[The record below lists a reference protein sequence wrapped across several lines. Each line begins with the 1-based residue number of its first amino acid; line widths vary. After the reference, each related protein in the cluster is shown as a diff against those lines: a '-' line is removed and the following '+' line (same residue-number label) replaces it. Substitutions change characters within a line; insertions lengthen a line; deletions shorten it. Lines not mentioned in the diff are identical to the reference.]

1 MLATVAAERAD
12 VVIVG
17 GGIIGS
23 CVAYYL
29 ARAGHDVV
37 VLDPAPGAGSSKAN
51 AGVIC
56 ASYCLPMANPDSLR
70 SGLAILRGGHGPLSF
85 RRPVPPRT
93 LAWLVRFAV
102 ACRPGRAW
110 KDAARLYQLACRSQD
125 LYDELADS
133 EQLDLELRGGGWTYV
148 FHDPDELR
156 RHVRLAERLATVG
169 VRHSILSVGEL
180 LGREPSVAPTA
191 AGAVL
196 YPGDRVLNPGRT
208 TGEVARAA
216 QARGARFIAEAVIE
230 ADRRDGRVGMVFT
243 ERRAIAADWFVI
255 AAGARSWA
263 VGRRFGVRLPV
274 EAGHG
279 ISLTMPAP
287 GQPLIGGVLMAGDEH
302 VVISPGTGY
311 IRITSGM
318 EFGAE
323 GAPDPRPSAVAR
335 MRAAAERTVPAL
347 RELTSGGQLWRG
359 ARPMTPTGVPF
370 IGAVAENVIAATGHN
385 TLGMTLGPVTGQMVS
400 DLITQQK
407 GTRRS

>member
-1 MLATVAAERAD
+1 MHAEKAD

-29 ARAGHDVV
+29 ARAGRDVV
-37 VLDPAPGAGSSKAN
+37 VLDPAPGEGSSKGN
-51 AGVIC
+51 AGIIC

-70 SGLAILRGGHGPLSF
+70 AGLAILRGGRGPLSF
-85 RRPVPPRT
+85 RRPVPLRT

-110 KDAARLYQLACRSQD
+110 KDAPRLYQLARRSQD
-125 LYDELADS
+125 LYAELAES
-133 EQLDLELRGGGWTYV
+133 EQLDLQLRGGGWTYV

-156 RHVRLAERLATVG
+156 RHARLAERLATLG
-169 VRHSILSVGEL
+169 VPHSVLGAGEL
-180 LGREPSVAPTA
+180 LDREPSVAPTA

-196 YPGDRVLNPGRT
+196 YPCDRVLNPGQT

-216 QARGARFIAEAVIE
+216 GAQGVRFIREAVTG
-230 ADRRDGRVGMVFT
+230 ADRRDGRVSTVVT
-243 ERRAIAADWFVI
+243 QCRAIAADWFVI
-255 AAGARSWA
+255 AAGARSRA
-263 VGRRFGVRLPV
+263 VGKRFGVRLPV

-279 ISLTMPAP
+279 ISLTLPAP
-287 GQPLIGGVLMAGDEH
+287 AQKLIGGVLMAGDEH
-302 VVISPGTGY
+302 VVISPGTDY

-323 GAPDPRPSAVAR
+323 GAPDPSPSAVAR
-335 MRAAAERTVPAL
+335 MRGAAERTVPAL
-347 RELTSGGQLWRG
+347 RELTGRGELWRG
-359 ARPMTPTGVPF
+359 ARPMTPTGLPF
-370 IGAVAENVIAATGHN
+370 IGAVAENVVAATGHN

-400 DLITQQK
+400 DLITQQA
-407 GTRRS
+407 GTRQ

>member
-1 MLATVAAERAD
+1 MIDAVDAERAD
-12 VVIVG
+12 VVVVG
-17 GGIIGS
+17 GGIVGS
-23 CVAYYL
+23 CAAYYL

-51 AGVIC
+51 AGIIC

-70 SGLAILRGGHGPLSF
+70 AGLAILRGGHGPLSF

-125 LYDELADS
+125 LYDELAES
-133 EQLDLELRGGGWTYV
+133 EQLDLQLRGGGWTYV

-156 RHVRLAERLATVG
+156 RHARLAQRLATVG
-169 VRHSILSVGEL
+169 VAHSILGLDEL
-180 LGREPSVAPTA
+180 LDREPSVAPTV

-196 YPGDRVLNPGRT
+196 YPGDKVLNPGQA

-216 QARGARFIAEAVIE
+216 MKRGARFIAEAVTG
-230 ADRRDGRVGMVFT
+230 ADRRDGRVSTVVT
-243 ERRAIAADWFVI
+243 QHRAIAADWFVI

-263 VGRRFGVRLPV
+263 VGQRFGARLPV
-274 EAGHG
+274 AAGHG
-279 ISLTMPAP
+279 ISLTLPAP
-287 GQPLIGGVLMAGDEH
+287 GQQLIGGALMAGDEH
-302 VVISPGTGY
+302 VVISPSADY

-323 GAPDPRPSAVAR
+323 GAPDPSPSAVAR

-347 RELTSGGQLWRG
+347 RELTTPGQPWRG
-359 ARPMTPTGVPF
+359 ARPMTPTGVPL
-370 IGAVAENVIAATGHN
+370 IGAVADNVVAATGHN

-400 DLITQQK
+400 DLITERK
-407 GTRRS
+407 RPRR